1 MLLRFAREAYARL
14 AVVEGRLEIEKIFFV
29 KIKIR
34 ISFSGMEG
42 HNGEAPVG
50 SGLLKGTKAA
60 GGGGRLKPFNTDTDS
75 YTHTARLL
83 ACPLVTT

>member
-1 MLLRFAREAYARL
+1 MKLTLGLQWSRGDWRLKRF
-14 AVVEGRLEIEKIFFV
+14 FFV